1 MSIMLEI
8 QALKFA
14 RTFKKSVELILT
26 EEWTRKWLS
35 DLYDS
40 HEKAKKDGKSTE
52 YFLQAEEEFV
62 RGRHEGRIIVRKDDG
77 SGSSAG

>member
-1 MSIMLEI
+1 MLEV

-14 RTFKKSVELILT
+14 RSFARQVDLIVT
-26 EEWTRKWLS
+26 KEWTDNWLR

-40 HEKAKKDGKSTE
+40 FEKAQKDGKSTE
-52 YFLQAEEEFV
+52 NFLKAEEEFI
-62 RGRHEGRIIVRKDDG
+62 RGRHEGRIIVREDDG